1 MRLML
6 IAVPMALLAACSGGG
21 SDNVAADNAAVD
33 NAANAAAPEAAA
45 DASSNA
51 ASALDYPTRAADIQE
66 CIEDVRSELPEGA
79 DLNGFC
85 GCAADRMHSTGG
97 GERESMEAC
106 AAQMG
111 IQPRQ

>member
-6 IAVPMALLAACSGGG
+6 IAVPLALLAACNSG
-21 SDNVAADNAAVD
+21 SETPAADNAVNAAVPET
-33 NAANAAAPEAAA
+33 AANASTSAAN
-45 DASSNA
+45 DLA
-51 ASALDYPTRAADIQE
+51 ASYPTRAADIQE

-79 DLNGFC
+79 DLNAFC
-85 GCAADRMHSTGG
+85 GCAADRMHSSGG